1 MLQFLQVILAV
12 LTVVLLVPQTTKVN
26 FVLRKFYESGMFR
39 TYSEAKWFVNRLTW
53 GVVSLFFLFTYLA
66 ARFG

>member
-39 TYSEAKWFVNRLTW
+39 TYSEAKSFVNRLTW
-53 GVVSLFFLFTYLA
+53 GVVSSFFLFTYLA

>member
-12 LTVVLLVPQTTKVN
+12 LVVVLLIPQTTKVN

-39 TYSEAKWFVNRLTW
+39 TYSEAKWFLNRLTW
-53 GVVSLFFLFTYLA
+53 GVVFSFFLVTYLT
-66 ARFG
+66 ARLT